1 MGVDCMGGS
10 FERSGDGFVVWK
22 GCGEAGADQTA
33 VSPGEEQSG
42 AETGVGHV
50 VAVAVWQALDHAVE
64 AQAAE
69 LVSHGALTQGV
80 GSPAA
85 GFGEMIAHVSAAKAV
100 WQQAEENQG
109 VP

>member
-1 MGVDCMGGS
+1 
-10 FERSGDGFVVWK
+10 
-22 GCGEAGADQTA
+22 
-33 VSPGEEQSG
+33 
-42 AETGVGHV
+42 
-50 VAVAVWQALDHAVE
+50 
-64 AQAAE
+64 
-69 LVSHGALTQGV
+69 V